1 MYKKDVYELTSPQN
15 NIWQLEQ
22 VNNSKSPINHIYAVM
37 KLNDRLDKK
46 LLEKTINKIIEIND
60 SFRIRIKKEK
70 GEVYQYIDKYNWT
83 EIEKI
88 EIHDEDIS
96 EIIDKYKN
104 EEISLEK
111 LFTFK
116 LIFTKTKT
124 YVLYKTHHIIADAWG
139 MTQVAEQI
147 KEIYSVISK
156 NEEYTNSKNSYTTL
170 IKREKD
176 YRNSDKYEKDK
187 KFWEEYV
194 KNINNTR
201 IFKSNDRFEK
211 KAKRYEYIFEE
222 GLFEQISNY
231 CRENKIT
238 EYAFLLGVLAIYYKK
253 IFNSNK
259 IVVGTAF
266 LNRQKRYNELESTG
280 MYVST
285 LPINIDVGKANTFIE
300 LCHNITSSNLSLYK
314 HSNFPYHK
322 IQELYCKQTQENTN
336 LYEIGF
342 SYQINT
348 LQNEIKDDDYGECK
362 WIFSGEQNNPITI
375 HITTLNHYKILNYD
389 YLISYFKD
397 DEIKQMNDI
406 IITIIKQI
414 LNNANNLKEIQI
426 LTKND
431 VQQLKILNNNGKI
444 ETSDTLIDIAEKVV
458 NEFKDKTAI
467 ICGEKNI
474 TYGEFW
480 KRVNQLANKLISSGI
495 DKNLPIALYFDKSI
509 EMIISMFGVLKAGCC
524 YVPILPDEDKKR
536 INYIL
541 QDSNPKFIITHK
553 GYRLKT
559 NIPIIDIESIN
570 EESTQNTKN
579 KISNE
584 DIAYIIY
591 TSGSTGKPKGTMVTH
606 KNICNLKESIQNDNI
621 LKATSEDI
629 SISLLK
635 YSFDASGI
643 DIYTSILF
651 GGTLILV
658 EKEDELNPK
667 KVLEI
672 MEKNKVTRSFLT
684 PKWIENIAIQDKLLN
699 SDLSN
704 LKILGTGGETLK
716 PYILSQL
723 LEKYK
728 GLKVLNLYGPTE
740 TTMFTTYKVIT
751 EKEIENNYT
760 SIGKPIYGARIGIIN
775 SENEFMPLNTKGEL
789 VIYED
794 KDSIKNISKGYLNL
808 KEITDKKFI
817 RIYNPIINEN
827 VKIYKTG
834 DIAKINNDLEIE
846 FLGRDD
852 DIVKVNG
859 GYLIALNEVEN
870 TIQKLLGENFKAYP
884 IAIPYN
890 NTKIIILFLTKKE
903 KNISL
908 DNIKRYINKNI
919 SFYMKPKKIIE
930 LKEFPRNSSGKINRK
945 ELQNIAIKYME
956 DNKNTIILPK
966 TKIEKEIY
974 NNIKKIIT
982 IDEFSIC
989 DDFIDDLG
997 IDSLS
1002 LTALYTNLEKYN
1014 IKIQDIYNNSNIKD
1028 LAYFINNN
1036 NVRLCPN
1043 IEKIDEIKIK
1053 NNVKKFNLDN
1063 VLITGVTGFLG
1074 IHLLK
1079 ELLKNETVKKIYCII
1094 RNKINLDGKKRL
1106 ISLIQ
1111 YYFPND
1117 EKILNLINER
1127 VIVLDGDITKAKLGL
1142 EDSQYYYLKNNITT
1156 VINSAANVRHYAK
1169 PNVIKKDNVQS
1180 VKNIIEFCEDKISF
1194 AHMSTLSI
1202 IGFKG
1207 ENTLDIIFDENNLY
1221 IKQDFKDNPYLISK
1235 FEAEKEIIEAVSNK
1249 NLNAIIFRLGNIM
1262 PRIEDGKFQKNE
1274 KQNVFM
1280 QSIKAIIDTKV
1291 IAKDLINLELEFS
1304 PVDECSKII
1313 MKLINSN
1320 EKNLIYHILNNKG
1333 IKIIE
1338 LIEILRKYGYNIRTG
1353 NMEEFICET
1362 EKVTDE
1368 YTKQYI
1374 LNNNL
1379 NKYSQNITLEVMKKE
1394 NIKWSNINNEYIKGI
1409 LNIIQK
1415 F

>member
-22 VNNSKSPINHIYAVM
+22 VNNSKSQINHIYAVM
-37 KLNDRLDKK
+37 KLNERLDKK
-46 LLEKTINKIIEIND
+46 ILEKTINKIIEIND
-60 SFRIRIKKEK
+60 SFRIKIKKEK
-70 GEVYQYIDKYNWT
+70 GEIYQYIDKYNWT

-88 EIHDEDIS
+88 EVKDEDIS
-96 EIIDKYKN
+96 RIIDECKN
-104 EEISLEK
+104 EEISLDK

-147 KEIYSVISK
+147 KEIYSTISK
-156 NEEYTNSKNSYTTL
+156 NKEYTNSKNSYTTL
-170 IKREKD
+170 IKRERD
-176 YRNSDKYEKDK
+176 YKNSDKYEKDER
-187 KFWEEYV
+187 FWREYV

-201 IFKSNDRFEK
+201 IFKSNDRFQK
-211 KAKRYEYIFEE
+211 KAKRYEYILEE
-222 GLFEQISNY
+222 GLFEKISAY
-231 CRENKIT
+231 CKEHKIT

-253 IFNSNK
+253 LFNLNQ

-285 LPINIDVGKANTFIE
+285 LPININVGKCDNFAQ
-300 LCHNITSSNLSLYK
+300 LCHSITTSNLSLYK

-322 IQELYCKQTQENTN
+322 IQELYYEKSQENSN
-336 LYEIGF
+336 LYEVGF

-348 LQNEIKDDDYGECK
+348 LQNEIRNDDYGECK

-375 HITTLNHYKILNYD
+375 HVTTLNHYKILNYD

-397 DEIKQMNDI
+397 DEIKQMNNI

-426 LTKND
+426 LTESDIQK
-431 VQQLKILNNNGKI
+431 LKILNNSGNI
-444 ETSDTLIDIAEKVV
+444 ENTDTLVDIVEEVV

-467 ICGEKNI
+467 KCGEKSI
-474 TYGEFW
+474 TYYEFGR
-480 KRVNQLANKLISSGI
+480 KINQLANKLIRSGI
-495 DKNLPIALYFDKSI
+495 DKNSPIALYFDKSI
-509 EMIISMFGVLKAGCC
+509 EMIIAMFGVLKAGCC
-524 YVPILPDEDKKR
+524 YVPILPDEDEKR

-559 NIPIIDIESIN
+559 NIQIIDIENIN
-570 EESTQNTKN
+570 EESTENTKN

-591 TSGSTGKPKGTMVTH
+591 TSGSTGNPKGTMVTH
-606 KNICNLKESIQNDNI
+606 KNICNLKSSIQNDDI
-621 LKATSEDI
+621 LKATNKDI

-658 EKEDELNPK
+658 EKEEELNPK
-667 KVLEI
+667 KVLEV

-684 PKWIENIAIQDKLLN
+684 PKWIENIVIQEELLN
-699 SDLSN
+699 ADLSS

-716 PYILSQL
+716 PYILNKL

-751 EKEIENNYT
+751 KKEIENNYT

-794 KDSIKNISKGYLNL
+794 KNSIKNISKGYLNL
-808 KEITDKKFI
+808 KEISEKKFI
-817 RIYNPIINEN
+817 QIYNPIINEK
-827 VKIYKTG
+827 VKMYKTG
-834 DIAKINNDLEIE
+834 DIAKINNNLEIE
-846 FLGRDD
+846 FLGRND

-884 IAIPYN
+884 VAIPYN

-908 DNIKRYINKNI
+908 DNIKRYINKNV

-945 ELQNIAIKYME
+945 ELQNIAIEYME
-956 DNKNTIILPK
+956 QHKNKITLPK
-966 TKIEKEIY
+966 TKVEKEIY

-982 IDEFSIC
+982 IDEFSIY

-1002 LTALYTNLEKYN
+1002 ITALYTYLEKYN

-1028 LAYFINNN
+1028 LANFINNN
-1036 NVRLCPN
+1036 VKLSPN
-1043 IEKIDEIKIK
+1043 IAKIDEINIK
-1053 NNVKKFNLDN
+1053 NNINKFDLGN

-1079 ELLKNETVKKIYCII
+1079 ELLNNETTKKIYCII
-1094 RNKINLDGKKRL
+1094 RNKINLNGKKRL
-1106 ISLIQ
+1106 NSLIE
-1111 YYFPND
+1111 YYFPKD

-1127 VIVLDGDITKAKLGL
+1127 VIVLDGDITKPKLGL
-1142 EDSQYYYLKNNITT
+1142 EDSQYYYLKNNVNT

-1207 ENTLDIIFDENNLY
+1207 NNTLDSIFDENTLY

-1235 FEAEKEIIEAVSNK
+1235 FEAEKEIIEAVDK
-1249 NLNAIIFRLGNIM
+1249 KKLNAIIFRLGNIM

-1280 QSIKAIIDTKV
+1280 QAIKTIIDAKIV
-1291 IAKDLINLELEFS
+1291 AKDLIDLELEFS

-1313 MKLINSN
+1313 MKLIKNN
-1320 EKNLIYHILNNKG
+1320 KENLIYHILNDKY
-1333 IKIIE
+1333 IKILE
-1338 LIEILRKYGYNIRTG
+1338 LIEILKEYGYNIKIG
-1353 NMEEFICET
+1353 DMNEFICEL
-1362 EKVTDE
+1362 EKTADE

-1379 NKYSQNITLEVMKKE
+1379 NKYSQNITLEEMEKR
-1394 NIKWSNINNEYIKGI
+1394 NIKWSKIDKKYIKEI